1 MRGLGD
7 DGELT
12 PEADAALSRA
22 IGEVVDT
29 DDIVISYLVVAVVQ
43 SIDRPAP
50 GTLIAASPNGAT
62 ATELGLAQYA
72 VAKITRSVMDEFDP
86 GDDDPGDDD

>member
-22 IGEVVDT
+22 IGEVVGV
-29 DDIVISYLVVAVVQ
+29 DDIVVSYLVVAVVQ

-50 GTLIAASPNGAT
+50 GTLIATSPNGST

-72 VAKITRSVMDEFDP
+72 VAKITAAVMDELDP
-86 GDDDPGDDD
+86 DSDD